1 MAGERAYETI
11 RYEDQDGVGWV
22 TLDRPDRLNA
32 FDDTMCAELQSLW
45 RDLRD
50 DDGVRC
56 IVLTGSGDKAFCT
69 GLDRSTMEDDGAADF
84 DPLSWDDPGMQLG
97 PKANGLW
104 KPVIAAVNGMACGGA
119 FYLLGEVEF
128 IIAAKHATFFD
139 PHVTYGMTAV
149 FEPILMSHRMPF
161 GELARLTLL
170 GNHERMTADRAC
182 EVGLVSQV
190 TSAGALEEEARWAA
204 TAIASQPPR
213 AVQATVRALW
223 AARELSR
230 QQALGVGTALLNLGT
245 DPDELD
251 VGQALFASGT
261 RTQYRK
267 R

>member
-1 MAGERAYETI
+1 MTYETI
-11 RYEDQDGVGWV
+11 QFEKDAGVGWV

-32 FDDTMCAELQSLW
+32 FDDQMCDELQSLW
-45 RDLRD
+45 RELRD
-50 DDGVRC
+50 DRDVRC
-56 IVLTGSGDKAFCT
+56 VVITGSGDKAFCT
-69 GLDRSTMEDDGAADF
+69 GLDRQAIDEDAPDDWDA
-84 DPLSWDDPGMQLG
+84 LTYDDPGVQLG

-119 FYLLGEVEF
+119 FYLLGESEF

-161 GELARLTLL
+161 GELSRMTLL
-170 GNHERMTADRAC
+170 GNHERMTAERAC
-182 EVGLVSQV
+182 EIGLVSEV
-190 TSAGALEEEARWAA
+190 TSAGALREETRWAA
-204 TAIASQPPR
+204 EAIASQPPR
-213 AVQATVRALW
+213 AVQATVRTLW

-230 QQALGVGTALLNLGT
+230 QQALGVGTALLNLGV
-245 DPDELD
+245 DPDDMDE
-251 VGQALFASGT
+251 GQALFASGT